1 MKLKMILAI
10 FLLPTLMYGQQEAAN
25 WYFGIGAG
33 LSFTSGEAV
42 PLTNGVLNTIEG
54 SASISDRNGN
64 LLFYTDGSTVYNR
77 NHQVMLNGSD
87 LKGNVSSTQS
97 AIIVPKPAN
106 PGFYYIFT
114 VDKPDYFR
122 VTNDPIEGV
131 HFSEVDMSLD
141 NGNGGLIASTKN
153 THLITY
159 DPSDPVE
166 KEFKSSEKISAVIAG
181 DCVSYWVV
189 TQFTNKFYSFRVS
202 SAGVNTNAV
211 ISTINNNFPPRINE
225 QDLNVTAPGYMK
237 ISPNGNYLAAAYS
250 GTSIGS
256 PRSGGAKK
264 TGKVFLYDFNDLSGR
279 VSNEKLLLA
288 NAYPYGIEFSPESTK
303 LYATSNN
310 YNTEDVLQNGELYQ
324 FDLEATDIASSAS
337 LINSS
342 RNVAGALQLAPNGKI
357 YRAGYSTDGG
367 FVRWNLMSVINEPE
381 EDAANVNY
389 RHNSLDISP
398 KVVRLG
404 LPPFVQ
410 SLFNTNFEY
419 ENICLGQTT
428 EFTAGDASKYDAFIW
443 EFGDG
448 ATSTASA
455 PMHTYSATGTYTV
468 SLTGII
474 NGIPQDPVCEEVT
487 IFEIPNVPSD
497 FILKQCD
504 VQDSD
509 PTDGIATFNLQLA
522 KEELSQGQSGI
533 QLFFYGS
540 EADAIADVN
549 NELALD
555 NIYRNNA
562 PNEEV
567 FVKISGF
574 GSNCYDI
581 KSFRLQTT
589 ESVDLSLETAT
600 GCDLG
605 DGTAEYNLGTIA
617 ENAGNDLGLNSDVQL
632 SFHTSEDDAILGT
645 NALPDN
651 YVTSPKTLYIRA
663 DANNICYGFGSIEL
677 EMTGFPAVQSLMN
690 LNGCAADF
698 PVILG
703 NDLDLANPDEFD
715 YTWSTGETGRT
726 IEVNDS
732 GSYSL
737 CLTLKESG
745 CGRSIN
751 FNVEKFEAPEI
762 SEIEISN
769 NGSENDLL
777 IFTNST
783 DEYTVYAL
791 DNINGPYQSNP
802 EFRGVPGGQHT
813 LYIKNSMGCATGE
826 MQVSLYGH
834 PPFFTPNNDGSNDL
848 WRPYDISEPGFK
860 FQKIII
866 YDRYGKIVA
875 MLPKETKGWDGNFNS
890 RPMPADDY
898 WFEVSL
904 ENGKIFKGHFSLI
917 RE

>member
-1 MKLKMILAI
+1 MKLKVILAL
-10 FLLPTLMYGQQEAAN
+10 FLLPTFIYSQQEAAN
-25 WYFGIGAG
+25 WYFGVGAG

-42 PLTNGVLNTIEG
+42 PLTNGVLNTVEG

-77 NHQVMLNGSD
+77 NHEVMLNGND

-131 HFSEVDMSLD
+131 HFSEVDMNMD
-141 NGNGGLIASTKN
+141 NGNGGIILSSKN
-153 THLITY
+153 THLVTY
-159 DPSDPVE
+159 DPSDPLE

-202 SAGVNTNAV
+202 AAGVNTSPV
-211 ISTINNNFPPRINE
+211 VSTINNNFPPRINE
-225 QDLNVTAPGYMK
+225 QDLNVTAPGYLK
-237 ISPNGNYLAAAYS
+237 ISPDGKLMAAAYS

-264 TGKVFLYDFNDLSGR
+264 TGKVFLYDFNDLNGR

-288 NAYPYGIEFSPESTK
+288 NAYPYGVEFSPESSK

-324 FDLEATDIASSAS
+324 FDLEATDIAGSAT

-367 FVRWNLMSVINEPE
+367 FVRWNLLSVIHNPE
-381 EDAANVNY
+381 EDAADVDY

-410 SLFNTNFEY
+410 SLFNSNFEY
-419 ENICLGQTT
+419 ENSCLGQVT
-428 EFTAGDASKYDAFIW
+428 EFTAGDAAKYDSFLW

-448 ATSTASA
+448 ATSTAASPA
-455 PMHTYSATGTYTV
+455 HNYNAAGTYTV

-487 IFEIPNVPSD
+487 IFEIPKVPSG
-497 FILKQCD
+497 FALKQCD

-522 KEELSQGQSGI
+522 KEELAQGQSGI
-533 QLFFYGS
+533 QLYFYGS
-540 EADAIADVN
+540 EADAISDVN
-549 NELALD
+549 NELTLD
-555 NIYRNNA
+555 DIYRNA
-562 PNEEV
+562 IPNEEI

-574 GSNCYDI
+574 GSDCYDI
-581 KSFRLQTT
+581 GSFRLQTT
-589 ESVDLSLETAT
+589 ESVDLTLDSAN

-605 DGTAEYNLGTIA
+605 DGTAAYDLASIA
-617 ENAGNDLGLNSDVQL
+617 ANARIDQGLSANVEL
-632 SFHTSEDDAILGT
+632 SFHTSEDDAILGS
-645 NALPDN
+645 NALPAD
-651 YVTSPKTLYIRA
+651 YITTPKTLYIRA
-663 DANNICYGFGSIEL
+663 DADNICYGFGSIEL
-677 EMTGFPAVQSLMN
+677 EMISFPAVQSLLRMD
-690 LNGCAADF
+690 GCAADF
-698 PVILG
+698 PLTLG
-703 NDLDLANPDEFD
+703 EDLDLSNPDAFN
-715 YTWSTGETGRT
+715 YLWSTGETGKT
-726 IEVNDS
+726 IKVIDA
-732 GSYSL
+732 GIYSL
-737 CLTLKESG
+737 ELTLRESG
-745 CGRSIN
+745 CRRSID
-751 FNVEKFEAPEI
+751 FNIEKYEAPQI
-762 SEIEISN
+762 SEIGIVN
-769 NGSENDLL
+769 NGSENDLT
-777 IFTNST
+777 IYTNS
-783 DEYTVYAL
+783 EVENTVYAL
-791 DNINGPYQSNP
+791 DDINGPYQSNP
-802 EFRGVPGGQHT
+802 VFRGVPGGQHT
-813 LYIKNSMGCATGE
+813 VYVRNSRGCATGE
-826 MQVSLYGH
+826 MLVSLYGH

-866 YDRYGKIVA
+866 FDRYGKIVA
-875 MLPKETKGWDGNFNS
+875 MLPRETKGWDGEFNGK
-890 RPMPADDY
+890 PMPADDY
-898 WFEVSL
+898 WFEVKL
-904 ENGKIFKGHFSLI
+904 ENGRTFKGHFSLI